1 MMLMQMKFFE
11 GTLEQIEEKFNSW
24 SNGTQY
30 ISHTA
35 MHFKGKDRD
44 QGVMQVIYG
53 GSLPKGKPQK
63 NKRYM

>member
-1 MMLMQMKFFE
+1 MMKMQMKFFE
-11 GTLEQIEEKFNSW
+11 GPLDVIQDKFNSW

-30 ISHTA
+30 ISATN

-53 GSLPKGKPQK
+53 TKEIAKKTKGSFL
-63 NKRYM
+63 